1 MTRVL
6 AALMLSLSDSF
17 LQIHIV
23 LHQISKPQQ
32 HNNRWLRCW
41 HKVQP
46 LWIIGVLKLLRAQ
59 PSPAQLSPVTLKSNS
74 NSGKWKMKHAR
85 LGRAPVFCVPSSS
98 SILTSTRLGP
108 VIVSGVVVLYN
119 CISATVINSFLMFAP
134 WTASHQQ
141 QFFMLDQNLSESIFS
156 SWKPWFCNC

>member
-1 MTRVL
+1 MMTRVL

-59 PSPAQLSPVTLKSNS
+59 PSPAQPRDIEKQFQFWEMKDETRKVGAGSSVLCPVLLQHSDIQQ
-74 NSGKWKMKHAR
+74 
-85 LGRAPVFCVPSSS
+85 P
-98 SILTSTRLGP
+98 GP
-108 VIVSGVVVLYN
+108 GNSGVVAMIVYPRQLL
-119 CISATVINSFLMFAP
+119 I
-134 WTASHQQ
+134 
-141 QFFMLDQNLSESIFS
+141 LS
-156 SWKPWFCNC
+156 